1 MIGQALAG
9 AAALLLLG
17 VGWIVGGR
25 LLLLSHRTRQLPELA
40 LGLDF
45 LLIGGL
51 GYPLAIAADA
61 LVGRS
66 LLVAGV
72 VATVASLTVSHLG
85 MLGHCAFT
93 RLVFRPQERWARAL
107 VGACALAVV
116 IGFALGV
123 HVGAGWLARGI
134 ATPAERMGGTLFL
147 MAVSTATCAWSATEA
162 FSYHA
167 KMRRRLSLGLVEPVV
182 ANRFLLFG
190 IHSTSTTIG
199 CLVNAWFAVTSP
211 LSVLDPTALS
221 IAGLCG
227 GVGAVAVIL
236 GFMPPARYLRWI
248 AARHAVRTAR
258 APLAGGA
265 PESERAA

>member
-1 MIGQALAG
+1 MISQALAG

-25 LLLLSHRTRQLPELA
+25 LLLLARRTRQLPELA

-51 GYPLAIAADA
+51 GYPLAIAADQ
-61 LVGRS
+61 LVGAS

-72 VATVASLTVSHLG
+72 LAYVASLTVSHLG
-85 MLGHCAFT
+85 MLGHSIFT
-93 RLVFRPQERWARAL
+93 RVVFRPRERWAAAL

-116 IGFALGV
+116 VGLALGI
-123 HVGAGWLARGI
+123 HVGVGWLERGV
-134 ATPAERMGGTLFL
+134 TSPSERMGGTLFL
-147 MAVSTATCAWSATEA
+147 MAVSTAICAWSAAEA
-162 FSYHA
+162 FAYHA
-167 KMRRRLSLGLVEPVV
+167 KLRRRLSLGLAEPVV
-182 ANRFLLFG
+182 VNRFLLFG

-199 CLVNAWFAVTSP
+199 CLVNAWFALTSP

-227 GVGAVAVIL
+227 GLGAVAVIL
-236 GFMPPARYLRWI
+236 GFMPPAWYVRMI
-248 AARHAVRTAR
+248 DARHAAR
-258 APLAGGA
+258 STRSPLAPGA
-265 PESERAA
+265 PESGRAA